1 MEKGECFLL
10 GDPAATCAP
19 SRGLSLVCG
28 LSLRVPSLACQ
39 PGFLGRGWSTLMQWF
54 TAFWFTSQRLT
65 LGCVLPLQTL
75 LWGRSPEVPTL
86 GTPPSLST
94 GPCTASGLL
103 PPVPDSSDTAVC
115 LSPAS
120 QTPQRS
126 FKSSP
131 GTAGALETF
140 QEIRWEKEFLLFQAG
155 ICLFQPDSLLS
166 GQRKFP
172 EARLCVT
179 Q

>member
-1 MEKGECFLL
+1 MTWPPPVRPVG
-10 GDPAATCAP
+10 
-19 SRGLSLVCG
+19 VCHLCG
-28 LSLRVPSLACQ
+28 VPTLAWQ
-39 PGFLGRGWSTLMQWF
+39 PGFLGRGWSTLTQRL
-54 TAFWFTSQRLT
+54 TAFRFTSQRPT
-65 LGCVLPLQTL
+65 LGWALTTADAALGKV
-75 LWGRSPEVPTL
+75 PEVPTL

-94 GPCTASGLL
+94 GPCAASGLP
-103 PPVPDSSDTAVC
+103 PPVPDSGDTAVC
-115 LSPAS
+115 LPPAS
-120 QTPQRS
+120 QALQRS